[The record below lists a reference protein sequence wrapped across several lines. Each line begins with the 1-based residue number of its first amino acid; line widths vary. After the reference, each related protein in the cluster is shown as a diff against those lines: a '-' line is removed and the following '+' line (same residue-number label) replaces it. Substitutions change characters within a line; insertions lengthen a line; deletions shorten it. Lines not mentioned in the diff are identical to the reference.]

1 MSQIPED
8 MFDVRKIER
17 FLHEGLLTQDQVD
30 AWLAGLE
37 DCSANQETSSVQM
50 IAHERAS
57 RVHFVDDGHRGE
69 EDES

>member
-1 MSQIPED
+1 MSQISED

-17 FLHEGLLTQDQVD
+17 FLSEGLLTQEQVD

-50 IAHERAS
+50 IAHERAR
-57 RVHFVDDGHRGE
+57 RVHFSDDHRAD
-69 EDES
+69 EDEG